1 MDTDQQL
8 HAQLA
13 DRLSAEVKKRR
24 WSTKLSTLSIRRSVK
39 IVSWGDESW
48 DGDNALQY
56 SECIEVKRRVRRIGR
71 TDFSISNKGE
81 LCHHYRH
88 YTEGPVVETIDCR
101 SLSAREIK
109 DLLGEL
115 VGI

>member
-71 TDFSISNKGE
+71 TDFSISNKGSSA
-81 LCHHYRH
+81 
-88 YTEGPVVETIDCR
+88 TTTVTIQRASRRDDRLPKPEC
-101 SLSAREIK
+101 AGNQ